1 MNGPFD
7 AERQAR
13 ELPQVRAI
21 YNLPPGTG
29 QWQAANRAMLT
40 DALTAA
46 GVELGAYDER
56 IATWLAGW
64 EPHTVAVIASWI
76 TRAAGNRCQRCGHP
90 APEGS
95 DWCAACEDQ
104 DAAEAVAVLRQA
116 ADEEPG
122 GAL

>member
-1 MNGPFD
+1 MTGPFD

-13 ELPQVRAI
+13 ELPEVRAV
-21 YNLPPGTG
+21 YGLPPGTG
-29 QWQAANRAMLT
+29 QWQSANRAMLT

-46 GVELGAYDER
+46 GVELGQYDER
-56 IATWLAGW
+56 IAAWLAGW
-64 EPHTVAVIASWI
+64 EPHTVAVIASWV
-76 TRAAGNRCQRCGHP
+76 TRAAGHRCQRCGKP

-95 DWCAACEDQ
+95 DWCAACEDA
-104 DAAEAVAVLRQA
+104 DAADALAVLRQA

>member
-1 MNGPFD
+1 MTGPFSTED
-7 AERQAR
+7 QAR
-13 ELPQVRAI
+13 DLPEVRAV
-21 YNLPPGTG
+21 YALPPRTG

-40 DALTAA
+40 GALEAA

-76 TRAAGNRCQRCGHP
+76 SRAAGHRCQQCGRP

-95 DWCAACEDQ
+95 DWCTACEDQ
-104 DAAEAVAVLRQA
+104 DAAAALAALRGA
-116 ADEEPG
+116 ADQIGEP
-122 GAL
+122 A